1 MARDEGYE
9 SLIAAPLADEGP
21 PLGVV
26 VGYCKRERH
35 FSTEHIDALR
45 LLARFAC
52 TALITARLHADSRVM
67 IEELHQAHS
76 ELLTRERLHAEQ
88 DLQHDQLM
96 YSVASNVGV
105 AGVIST
111 LAQLLRAP
119 VCLQDA
125 DGPVLAEE
133 RLQHGES
140 EFTLRDD
147 LMRTVHQWG
156 GNQVSTTQH
165 FAEPGITVRPI
176 NLDATPVALLW
187 VGPRDTRLD
196 PIPTQLLDRFA
207 IAVAL
212 ELAKAIPLE
221 QARRATA
228 RDVVAQ
234 LVAADDAEGRR
245 AAANRATTLGFD
257 ANTSLQI
264 ALIEHPG
271 RTDGSHSPNPSEF
284 LEKWSA
290 QMEFPILIGGDP
302 HCSVVVMQTQESESA
317 ERFLREVTTQLK
329 TRSQFT
335 RVRSVVA
342 FAPRGTPDLERL
354 HRGLRGALPLLA
366 TTSSDSVIRV
376 DLMGITG
383 LLLTH
388 GAPESLQSFA
398 DQVLGEL
405 LDPTDTARELLKTL
419 RIWLGSGG
427 SGSKAAAELHVHPNT
442 IKYRLKNIEGHLRK
456 SLKDP
461 SALTEVRLALEIT
474 HLGRGEVLSSKTAN
488 PPEI

>member
-1 MARDEGYE
+1 MGSEMCIRD
-9 SLIAAPLADEGP
+9 S
-21 PLGVV
+21 
-26 VGYCKRERH
+26 
-35 FSTEHIDALR
+35 
-45 LLARFAC
+45 
-52 TALITARLHADSRVM
+52 
-67 IEELHQAHS
+67 
-76 ELLTRERLHAEQ
+76 
-88 DLQHDQLM
+88 
-96 YSVASNVGV
+96 
-105 AGVIST
+105 
-111 LAQLLRAP
+111 
-119 VCLQDA
+119 
-125 DGPVLAEE
+125 
-133 RLQHGES
+133 
-140 EFTLRDD
+140 
-147 LMRTVHQWG
+147 
-156 GNQVSTTQH
+156 
-165 FAEPGITVRPI
+165 
-176 NLDATPVALLW
+176 
-187 VGPRDTRLD
+187 
-196 PIPTQLLDRFA
+196 
-207 IAVAL
+207 
-212 ELAKAIPLE
+212 
-221 QARRATA
+221 
-228 RDVVAQ
+228 
-234 LVAADDAEGRR
+234 
-245 AAANRATTLGFD
+245 
-257 ANTSLQI
+257 
-264 ALIEHPG
+264 
-271 RTDGSHSPNPSEF
+271 
-284 LEKWSA
+284 
-290 QMEFPILIGGDP
+290 IGGDP

-376 DLMGITG
+376 DLMGLTG

-474 HLGRGEVLSSKTAN
+474 HLGRDEVLSSKTVN